1 MTAKT
6 AAQAEMVAGAASHD
20 TSWTGMRLIGG
31 ESTRPCVGFR
41 PVS

>member
-6 AAQAEMVAGAASHD
+6 AAQAEMAAGAASHD
-20 TSWTGMRLIGG
+20 VLDWHRLIGG
-31 ESTRPCVGFR
+31 ESTRLCVGFR